1 MIYLTL
7 LLIIFGKNLLNIIKD
22 KGFKML
28 WHWLTLAKLFNKMGN
43 YFYNLHVNTL
53 RRKQRKEQ
61 EMPYNYGKGTHSKGM
76 KKKKKKVIKKKK

>member
-1 MIYLTL
+1 
-7 LLIIFGKNLLNIIKD
+7 
-22 KGFKML
+22 
-28 WHWLTLAKLFNKMGN
+28 MGN

>member
-1 MIYLTL
+1 MIYLIL
-7 LLIIFGKNLLNIIKD
+7 LLIICGKNLLNIIKD

-28 WHWLTLAKLFNKMGN
+28 WHWLTLAKFFNKIGN
-43 YFYNLHVNTL
+43 YLYNLHVNTL

-61 EMPYNYGKGTHSKGM
+61 EMPYNYGKSTHSKGM